1 VRRLPFRPRCAAGR
15 RHVPRPQRGNC
26 CCLPPL
32 LPGRHPPFGSAH
44 ARVPVSLTAAQ
55 RDDAAHAGL
64 SPQGRAAGTRAWE
77 LIGNCR
83 RRWGAAADLRAT
95 ALPPPILPPSLPTF
109 RVVRRRRWPR
119 SPPCPAASS
128 LTSHGSLEC
137 CQLYACG
144 KPVVRGFTPHALV
157 ALLLPAC

>member
-1 VRRLPFRPRCAAGR
+1 VRRLPFRPRCAADGVTCRGR
-15 RHVPRPQRGNC
+15 SAVIAAASG
-26 CCLPPL
+26 LPPL

-128 LTSHGSLEC
+128 LTSHGRLEAWNAGPC
-137 CQLYACG
+137 LDARLG
-144 KPVVRGFTPHALV
+144 AR
-157 ALLLPAC
+157 